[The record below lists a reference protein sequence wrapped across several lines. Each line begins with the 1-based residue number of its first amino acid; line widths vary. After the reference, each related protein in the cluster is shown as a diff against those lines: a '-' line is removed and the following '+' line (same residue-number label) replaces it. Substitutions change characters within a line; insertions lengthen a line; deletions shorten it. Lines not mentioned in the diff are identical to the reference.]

1 MKLHPVT
8 DPLALLAGLA
18 ARVPRPI
25 VIERA
30 TGVLTVRHGRVW
42 VTQLGEGGDRVLDA
56 GDRLRLMAARG
67 VVIETWRSSEAAH
80 IDWQPDVRLQ
90 DRVAAR
96 LRTVLRGAAAG
107 ALGALAW
114 LAGAVASGLRRGE
127 GAFAALARSAA
138 SSARRAQGCI

>member
-42 VTQLGEGGDRVLDA
+42 VTQQGEGGDRVEKDDFLLTQQEQDMIQQVCQAFHDA
-56 GDRLRLMAARG
+56 GKK
-67 VVIETWRSSEAAH
+67 
-80 IDWQPDVRLQ
+80 
-90 DRVAAR
+90 VAAQR
-96 LRTVLRGAAAG
+96 QRSRSLQEKWHRCKSHAADQDDG
-107 ALGALAW
+107 RPKVMLHQQEKPGIQ
-114 LAGAVASGLRRGE
+114 
-127 GAFAALARSAA
+127 
-138 SSARRAQGCI
+138 RA